1 MSSVFLMSYTS
12 HELYF
17 SCAYLKRFG
26 VVSFSLFFLIISCF
40 SMKHQI
46 SSMAPSGMTLN
57 EASLSMPLN
66 KWRRVL
72 LKVSGEAL
80 AGDGL
85 QNIDPKVSV

>member
-1 MSSVFLMSYTS
+1 MFFSS
-12 HELYF
+12 
-17 SCAYLKRFG
+17 
-26 VVSFSLFFLIISCF
+26 FFLIIFYF

-46 SSMAPSGMTLN
+46 SSMAPNGMILN
-57 EASLSMPLN
+57 EASMSMPSY

-85 QNIDPKVSV
+85 QNIDPKVGV